1 MTGLKSKLDI
11 HKSEATVVSTKMF
24 ESATD
29 TAVSFRD
36 IGISSTRPVK
46 QILSNVSGYVIRG
59 GITAVLGQS
68 TSGKSML
75 MRALSGR
82 VHSLSITGDFF
93 IAGTKVDCHNIS
105 NSVGF
110 VPQEDILVGD
120 ISVRQTLF
128 NSAAMKRGKSTRE
141 IDEDVNHM
149 LDVLK
154 LTDVADSPI
163 GTFVLSGITRGQRKK
178 VEIAVELIAAPSV
191 LFLDEP
197 TSGLDAFTAFEVLKS
212 IRDIV
217 RASNGK
223 LSVIMSIPQPNSS
236 LLELVDHIMVLGGG
250 TMNFFGTVSESVEH
264 LSSIGF
270 PPPDNYTP
278 TDYFLQVSD
287 KSFAGHSNVNFAGIS
302 TSVVVEFVIAIR
314 EVIISNSLRTC
325 QGASRAACCPKSSW
339 LLLTQSNAAPLESR
353 RKSLK
358 KLLTLK
364 PPRLK
369 KSYLRQRTTS

>member
-1 MTGLKSKLDI
+1 M
-11 HKSEATVVSTKMF
+11 E
-24 ESATD
+24 

-46 QILSNVSGYVIRG
+46 QILSNVSGYVTKG

-82 VHSLSITGDFF
+82 VHNLSITGDFF

-120 ISVRQTLF
+120 LSVRQTLF
-128 NSAAMKRGKSTRE
+128 NSAAMKRNKTIRE
-141 IDEDVNHM
+141 VHEDVDHILEVFN
-149 LDVLK
+149 
-154 LTDVADSPI
+154 LTDVGDSPI
-163 GTFVLSGITRGQRKK
+163 GTFALSGITRGQRKK
-178 VEIAVELIAAPSV
+178 VEIAAELIAAPSV

-217 RASNGK
+217 RASDGK
-223 LSVIMSIPQPNSS
+223 LSVMLSIPQPNSS
-236 LLELVDHIMVLGGG
+236 LLDLVDHIMVLGGG

-287 KSFAGHSNVNFAGIS
+287 RSFAGHSNVNFAGF
-302 TSVVVEFVIAIR
+302 TNDMTADFE
-314 EVIISNSLRTC
+314 
-325 QGASRAACCPKSSW
+325 
-339 LLLTQSNAAPLESR
+339 
-353 RKSLK
+353 
-358 KLLTLK
+358 
-364 PPRLK
+364 
-369 KSYLRQRTTS
+369 